1 VTPDPRDVALQRAC
15 PCVPVP
21 RFGPLN
27 DAEELGQ
34 RVLVASNGV
43 FLEIRRSW
51 LQCTVRIGELP
62 RTPPLPYGSLTE
74 HIAFTFG
81 VIPIALLEEFIAI
94 GRNGLPNEVA
104 GALIY
109 HRSSNT
115 LRLAIHDAIKAGPAE
130 IRYRMPVLGPEEEVA
145 VDLHTHGRLPA
156 FWSSTDDADDQGVKV
171 CGVFGDLHREK
182 PSAAF
187 RLAINGQF
195 RELPHPW
202 RARPSVSVPSVEL
215 GEACPTLV
223 AMGFTEIDAWNT

>member
-1 VTPDPRDVALQRAC
+1 MALGRAC

-21 RFGPLN
+21 RFGAL
-27 DAEELGQ
+27 DDVELGQ

-43 FLEIRRSW
+43 FLEVRRSW
-51 LQCTVRIGELP
+51 LQCIVKISELP
-62 RTPPLPYGSLTE
+62 RTPPLPYGSLSE
-74 HIAFTFG
+74 RIAFTFG

-94 GRNGLPNEVA
+94 GRIELPNEVA

-109 HRSSNT
+109 HRTTNS
-115 LRLAIHDAIKAGPAE
+115 LRLAVHDAIKAGPAE
-130 IRYRMPVLGPEEEVA
+130 IRYRMPVLGADEEVA

-171 CGVFGDLHREK
+171 CGVFGNLHQEQL
-182 PSAAF
+182 SAAF

-202 RARPSVSVPSVEL
+202 NAKPSGNQTTVEL
-215 GEACPTLV
+215 GEDCPTLV
-223 AMGFTEIDAWNT
+223 SMGFTEIDAWNT

>member
-21 RFGPLN
+21 RFGPLD
-27 DAEELGQ
+27 DAELGQ
-34 RVLVASNGV
+34 RVLVASNGI
-43 FLEIRRSW
+43 FLEVRRSW
-51 LQCTVRIGELP
+51 LQCIVRIGELP
-62 RTPPLPYGSLTE
+62 RAPPLPYGSLSE
-74 HIAFTFG
+74 RIAFTFG

-109 HRSSNT
+109 HRTSNR

-130 IRYRMPVLGPEEEVA
+130 IRYRMPVVGSDEEVA

-171 CGVFGDLHREK
+171 CGVFGNLHQEM

-202 RARPSVSVPSVEL
+202 SAKSLGSVPSVEL

-223 AMGFTEIDAWNT
+223 AMGLTEIDVWNT

>member
-1 VTPDPRDVALQRAC
+1 MTTDPRDVALQRAC
-15 PCVPVP
+15 PRVPVP
-21 RFGPLN
+21 RFGPLD
-27 DAEELGQ
+27 DAELGQ
-34 RVLVASNGV
+34 RVLVASNGI
-43 FLEIRRSW
+43 FLEVRRSW
-51 LQCTVRIGELP
+51 LQCIVRIGDLH

-74 HIAFTFG
+74 RIAFTFG

-109 HRSSNT
+109 HRTTNS
-115 LRLAIHDAIKAGPAE
+115 LRLAIHDAIKAGPTE
-130 IRYRMPVLGPEEEVA
+130 IRYRMPVLGADEEVA

-171 CGVFGDLHREK
+171 CGVFGNLHHET

-202 RARPSVSVPSVEL
+202 SAKPFGGEPSVEL

-223 AMGFTEIDAWNT
+223 AMGFTETDAWNT